1 MEGNTV
7 QGRSHIER
15 IGIIGNYIPRQCGI
29 ATFTADLCEGIA
41 ARYGDSSCFA
51 IPVTDTGNSY
61 KYPSRVRFELSEQDI
76 SSYRRVAEF
85 LNIND
90 VDLVCLQHEYGI
102 FGGPAGS
109 HILALLRDLRM
120 PVVTTLHTIL
130 REPGMQQRKVMA
142 ELNQLSDR
150 FISMSNQGMRFLQ
163 DVYGVDSQKIDIIPH
178 GIPDVSFVDP
188 NFYKD
193 RYGVEGKFVLLTF
206 GLLSRG
212 KGLEDVI
219 AAMPKILERYK
230 NVVYIILGATHPHVL
245 KAEGEAYRL
254 SLQTLAQDLGVEGNV
269 LLYNRFVPLEEL
281 VEFVG
286 GADVYIT
293 PYHNEAQIVS
303 GTLAYALGMGKAVVS
318 TPYWYATELL
328 AEGRGSLVPFKD
340 PEAIAAAVINLLDN
354 ETQRH
359 AMRKNAY
366 LSGRDM
372 IWSRVAEQYMQ
383 TFERARDE
391 HMRRPAAFFE
401 LPMMDR
407 RLDELP
413 RLNIN
418 HLQLLTDDTGLLQH
432 AVYSLPNF
440 NEGYT
445 TDDNARALLLT
456 VLLEAAGYEDYE
468 EISTLSTR
476 YLSFLWYAFNTA
488 NNRFRNFLSYDR
500 RWLEEVGSEDSHGR
514 SIWALGAVMGRSKA
528 ERLRKVAGRL
538 FELALPEVT
547 GFTSPRAWAYT
558 LIGIHEYLR
567 RFEGDRLVYDVRKKL
582 SKRMLELYRQVSGP
596 DWPWFENIVAYGN
609 ATLPHAML
617 LCGKWIPDQKMVD
630 AGLESLRWLADIQ
643 TGHKGYFSPIGS
655 NGFYPR
661 GGERARYDQQPLEAY
676 SMVAAALE
684 AYRITNESFWEKEAR
699 RAFNWF
705 LGRNDLELPLYDLL
719 IGGCHDGLHQDRV
732 NLNQGAESTLSFL
745 LALAEMRLSQNIMDV
760 NYELNIS

>member
-7 QGRSHIER
+7 QGRAHIER

-61 KYPSRVRFELSEQDI
+61 KYPSRVRFELAEQDI

-102 FGGPAGS
+102 FGGTAGS

-130 REPGMQQRKVMA
+130 REPTKQQSKVMA

-150 FISMSNQGMRFLQ
+150 FVVMAHQGRMFLE
-163 DVYGVDSQKIDIIPH
+163 DIYGIGSHKIDLIPH

-193 RYGVEGKFVLLTF
+193 RFGVEGKFVLLTF

-212 KGLEDVI
+212 KGIEDVI
-219 AAMPKILERYK
+219 SALPKILERYK

-286 GADVYIT
+286 GADVYVT
-293 PYHNEAQIVS
+293 PYHNESQIVS

-328 AEGRGSLVPFKD
+328 AEGRGSLVPFRD
-340 PEAIAAAVINLLDN
+340 SDAIAAAVINLLDN

-366 LSGRDM
+366 LRGRDM
-372 IWSRVAEQYMQ
+372 IWSSVAQQYMH

-391 HMRRPAAFFE
+391 HMRRPAVFFE

-418 HLQLLTDDTGLLQH
+418 HLRLLTDDTGMLQH
-432 AVYSLPNF
+432 AVYSLPNL

-445 TDDNARALLLT
+445 TDDNARALLMT

-468 EISTLSTR
+468 EISILSAR
-476 YLSFLWYAFNTA
+476 YQSFLWYAFNA
-488 NNRFRNFLSYDR
+488 GNNRFRNFLSYDR

-514 SIWALGAVMGRSKA
+514 AIWALGAVLGRSKA

-538 FELALPEVT
+538 FELALPPVAH
-547 GFTSPRAWAYT
+547 FTSLRAWAYT

-567 RFEGDRLVYDVRKKL
+567 RFEGDRLVYDMRKKL
-582 SKRMLELYRQVSGP
+582 SRRMLDLYSEVNGP
-596 DWPWFENIVAYGN
+596 DWNWFENIVAYGN
-609 ATLPHAML
+609 ATISHAIL
-617 LCGKWIPDQKMVD
+617 LCGKWIPNEKMVD
-630 AGLESLRWLADIQ
+630 TGLQSLRWLADLQ
-643 TGHKGYFSPIGS
+643 TGNKGYFSPVGS

-684 AYRITNESFWEKEAR
+684 AYRITGDSYWEREAR

-760 NYELNIS
+760 NYELRIS